1 MKTRPVFHL
10 CLTLAAALAF
20 APGAPAQEPV
30 LNKDYKLIT
39 PPQQP
44 DTDKKVEVLE
54 FFSYACPHCA
64 EFEPAL
70 QRWLKHKPKD
80 VEYRMFPMVFR
91 ESWKA
96 PAKLYYALEAMG
108 LVEKYHQQVYDAIHK
123 ENKELFTDDQVKQWA
138 AAVGIDST
146 KFNQVYDSFGIDAK
160 LQHSVALGR
169 AYGVQGT
176 PAMAVNGKYYTAPSM
191 VVAVGGGLDYDRF
204 FKVVDELID
213 RERGKAPSKRKKTD

>member
-1 MKTRPVFHL
+1 MKTTCVFRL
-10 CLTLAAALAF
+10 YVALVAALAF

-30 LNKDYKLIT
+30 LDKDYKLIT

-44 DTDKKVEVLE
+44 ESAKKVEVIE

-64 EFEPAL
+64 DFEPAL
-70 QRWLKHKPKD
+70 QRWLKRKPKD
-80 VEYRMFPMVFR
+80 VEYRMYPMVFR

-108 LVEKYHQQVYDAIHK
+108 LVEKYHEQVYDAIHK
-123 ENKELFTDDQVKQWA
+123 QNKELATDNQVKQWA
-138 AAVGIDST
+138 ASVGIDAA

-160 LQHSVALGR
+160 LQHSVAMGR

-191 VVAVGGGLDYDRF
+191 VMAGGGALDYDRF
-204 FKVVDELID
+204 FKVLDQLI
-213 RERGKAPSKRKKTD
+213 EMEHPSASSKRKKTG